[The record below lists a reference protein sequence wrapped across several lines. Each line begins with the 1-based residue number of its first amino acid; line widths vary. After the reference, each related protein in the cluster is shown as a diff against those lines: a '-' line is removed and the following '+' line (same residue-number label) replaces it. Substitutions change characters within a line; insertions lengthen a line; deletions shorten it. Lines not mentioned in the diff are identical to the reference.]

1 MLCRCPASTCTTCGA
16 HLTFVFWRRQS
27 HFYTKVFGKSYN
39 VIGKWAIFLQSWH
52 RSVAA
57 WANFQVKQWQSSD
70 GQNGSLF
77 IYSMSSGRL
86 TAAITIHDH
95 ANNLKKKKK
104 IWGGGVESWGFCGGG
119 RLFLWPHPKWET
131 ALSVENFHL
140 VIFYDTALLPGVLE
154 KQSCDPKRDFHGIV
168 RSLTWR

>member
-1 MLCRCPASTCTTCGA
+1 MGNFPSK
-16 HLTFVFWRRQS
+16 LT
-27 HFYTKVFGKSYN
+27 
-39 VIGKWAIFLQSWH
+39 
-52 RSVAA
+52 SV
-57 WANFQVKQWQSSD
+57 
-70 GQNGSLF
+70 
-77 IYSMSSGRL
+77 SGRLGKFPGQTVAVQWRAEWVTL